1 MQIFYA
7 GDNKTKEKLKVVL
20 KEKRKIVGLKGVTD
34 EEEYRGYQEIP
45 PFGTNVT
52 LPILEESDE
61 PAYVRRDHNEVL
73 IVGPTINS

>member
-20 KEKRKIVGLKGVTD
+20 KEKRKIVGLEGVTD
-34 EEEYRGYQEIP
+34 EEKYMGYQEIP